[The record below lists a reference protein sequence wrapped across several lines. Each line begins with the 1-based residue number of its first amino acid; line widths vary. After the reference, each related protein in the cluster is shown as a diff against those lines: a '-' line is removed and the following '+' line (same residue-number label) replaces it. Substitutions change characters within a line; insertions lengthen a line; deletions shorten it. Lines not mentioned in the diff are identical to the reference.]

1 MSARISG
8 LGVALAAVGVAH
20 FVKPQAFESITATAF
35 PTNTRRYTYINGG
48 IETAVGVGLAVP
60 ATRKFAAVGAV
71 AYLGYLILNT
81 VRARR

>member
-8 LGVALAAVGVAH
+8 IGAALAAVGVAH
-20 FVKPQAFESITATAF
+20 CVKPQAFASITASAF
-35 PTNTRRYTYINGG
+35 PTNTRRHTYINGG

-60 ATRKFAAVGAV
+60 ATRKLAAAGVV

>member
-8 LGVALAAVGVAH
+8 IGAALAAVGVAH
-20 FVKPQAFESITATAF
+20 FVTPQAFESVTAAAF
-35 PTNTRRYTYINGG
+35 PTNTRRHTHINGG

-60 ATRKFAAVGAV
+60 ATRRIAALGAL
-71 AYLGYLILNT
+71 AYVVYLVLNV